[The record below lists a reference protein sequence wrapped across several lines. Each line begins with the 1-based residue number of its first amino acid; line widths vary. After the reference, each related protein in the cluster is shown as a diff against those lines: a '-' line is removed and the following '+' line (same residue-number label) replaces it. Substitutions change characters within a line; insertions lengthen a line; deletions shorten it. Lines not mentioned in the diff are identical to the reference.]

1 MKASSG
7 IILNIFETQIDSN
20 ACDLSKMNLYILVT
34 HGSIELSTKS
44 ISVGD
49 FHPKWNQV
57 FYIERQCDKIEFT
70 LYHKPLLLKEIP
82 LGSCVLLLQ
91 NQNGW
96 VHLLKDKQKIGSLK
110 LSISNEILPLDTANI
125 QDLYHKKLSE
135 VQSLK
140 NKVLKYRLKYK
151 QTKAELNKKAPN
163 KLNEIINILKT
174 EQEKYL
180 KTLEEVNEKKNKL
193 KEKEEFILK
202 EKDKLIQERERLRI
216 DELEIRKNTC
226 GLQNDFAELQ
236 RAGNKL
242 SLQEK
247 IFKASHRNSKSEGRN
262 SGLPT
267 SPYSRAKTNA
277 GIPNSVSSF
286 IL

>member
-7 IILNIFETQIDSN
+7 IILNIFETQIDSY
-20 ACDLSKMNLYILVT
+20 ACDLTKMNLYILVT
-34 HGSIELSTKS
+34 HGNIELSTKS
-44 ISVGD
+44 ISAAD
-49 FHPKWNQV
+49 CHPKWNQV
-57 FYIERQCDKIEFT
+57 FYLERQCDKIEFT

-110 LSISNEILPLDTANI
+110 LSISNEILPLDTADI

-135 VQSLK
+135 VQTLK
-140 NKVLKYRLKYK
+140 NKALAYRLKYK
-151 QTKAELNKKAPN
+151 HEKDEFTKKNPN
-163 KLNEIINILKT
+163 KLNELIKILKA
-174 EQEKYL
+174 EQENYL
-180 KTLEEVNEKKNKL
+180 KTLEEVNEKKNNL
-193 KEKEEFILK
+193 KKQEEFILK
-202 EKDKLIQERERLRI
+202 EKDKLIQERERLRT